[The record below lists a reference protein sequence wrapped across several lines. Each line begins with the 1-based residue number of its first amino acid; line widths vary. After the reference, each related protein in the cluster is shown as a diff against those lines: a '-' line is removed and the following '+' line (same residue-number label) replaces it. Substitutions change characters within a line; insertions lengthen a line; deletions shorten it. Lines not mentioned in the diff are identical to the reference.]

1 MQLTDFGPQD
11 SDFQSGFHGTMVSQR
26 NVVFLEMSLTNAQ
39 KKHLRGLSHDR
50 HPVVTVADKG
60 LSETVMVEVEQALNH
75 HELIKIKLRGERG
88 QRGEWVDRLLETTG
102 AELVHQIGQVVS
114 LYRRHPE
121 KPVID
126 LPKK

>member
-1 MQLTDFGPQD
+1 MPL
-11 SDFQSGFHGTMVSQR
+11 S
-26 NVVFLEMSLTNAQ
+26 NAQ
-39 KKHLRGLSHDR
+39 KKYLRGLSHDR

-60 LSETVMVEVEQALNH
+60 LSETVMAEVEQALNH
-75 HELIKIKLRGERG
+75 HELIKIKLRGERA
-88 QRGEWVDRLLETTG
+88 QRSEWVDQLLNITA

-126 LPKK
+126 LPGR